1 MVPDEPSPAHPLEP
15 ALARAL
21 AALGPWGERRI
32 AVYDLAEAAAVAA
45 ALNAAWEK
53 TAPGERARLAVA
65 APAVLAPALTL
76 EDEATVVLLVTA
88 PETVCRG
95 FDEHVGRL
103 DSHSGF
109 GR

>member
-21 AALGPWGERRI
+21 SPLGPWIERRI
-32 AVYDLAEAAAVAA
+32 AVYDLEEAAAVAG
-45 ALNAAWEK
+45 ALTAAWEK
-53 TAPGERARLAVA
+53 TAPGERARLAA
-65 APAVLAPALTL
+65 TRPAVLAPALTL
-76 EDEATVVLLVTA
+76 EDDATVVLLVAA
-88 PETVCRG
+88 PEAVCRA
-95 FDEHVGRL
+95 FDERLGRL